1 MDAPPPVVV
10 PVKQEADMGKRIG
23 VVLAGCGVYDGSE
36 IHEAVVTLLALD
48 RRGAEAV
55 CCAPDVAQM
64 HVVNH
69 LTGEPTPGESRNVLV
84 ESARIARGKVQDVA
98 HVRASDLD
106 GLVLPG
112 GFGAAKNLCDFAVKG
127 KDCAVHPE
135 VARLVREVHA
145 AGKPVAAICIAP
157 ALLARVLGSEAPQL
171 TIGTDPGTAA
181 ALEAM
186 GARHVACPVRETVVD
201 RERRLVTTPAYM
213 LAGRISEAAD
223 GIDSAI
229 GALLEMA

>member
-1 MDAPPPVVV
+1 
-10 PVKQEADMGKRIG
+10 MGKRIG
-23 VVLAGCGVYDGSE
+23 VVLSGCGVYDGSE
-36 IHEAVVTLLALD
+36 IHEAVATLLALD

-55 CCAPDVAQM
+55 CCAPDVPQM
-64 HVVNH
+64 HVVDH
-69 LTGEPTPGESRNVLV
+69 LTGQVAPGESRNVLV
-84 ESARIARGKVQDVA
+84 ESARIARGKVVDVA
-98 HVRASDLD
+98 RVRSSELD

-127 KDCAVHPE
+127 KDCTVHPE

-145 AGKPVAAICIAP
+145 AGKPVAAVCIAP
-157 ALLARVLGSEAPQL
+157 ALLARVLGAEKPEL
-171 TIGTDPGTAA
+171 TIGNDAGTAA

-186 GARHVACPVRETVVD
+186 GARHVACPVRATVVD

-223 GIDSAI
+223 GIDAAV